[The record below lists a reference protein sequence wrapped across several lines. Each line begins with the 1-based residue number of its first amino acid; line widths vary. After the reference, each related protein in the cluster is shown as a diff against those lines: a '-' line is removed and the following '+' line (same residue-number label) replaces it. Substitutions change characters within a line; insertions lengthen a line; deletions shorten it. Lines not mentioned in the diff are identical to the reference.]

1 VEPSA
6 LVEVQAAEADQALA
20 EVRAAEADQAL
31 VEAISLALAANLA
44 DASACKPN
52 LTTAKSRT
60 LVRLFLWDK
69 N

>member
-1 VEPSA
+1 
-6 LVEVQAAEADQALA
+6 LVVQAAAGQALA

-69 N
+69 S